1 MPKEFIQYSQGR
13 AADGKNSGRIRLRS
27 LPPPNKHILALYF
40 EIFFLL
46 GGGRLF
52 SEFSLFYSQVSYGG
66 EPTEDVFAIRSP
78 ALTVLKDL
86 LGIHLIAVISILPVL
101 AISN

>member
-1 MPKEFIQYSQGR
+1 MIKMYAQVIYLVQSGQGC
-13 AADGKNSGRIRLRS
+13 GWQKLWGTRLRS
-27 LPPPNKHILALYF
+27 LPPPNKQILALYF

-66 EPTEDVFAIRSP
+66 EFQKMFLPP
-78 ALTVLKDL
+78 A
-86 LGIHLIAVISILPVL
+86 ALP
-101 AISN
+101 